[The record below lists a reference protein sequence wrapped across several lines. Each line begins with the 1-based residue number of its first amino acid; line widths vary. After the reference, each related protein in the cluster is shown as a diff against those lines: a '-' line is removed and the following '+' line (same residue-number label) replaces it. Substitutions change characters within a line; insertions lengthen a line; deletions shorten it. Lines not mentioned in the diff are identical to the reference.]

1 MGAPRDTTGQVFKLQ
16 GRGPKAQNV
25 RSPPELVD
33 PKISEPP
40 TGQIMSES
48 FGDDSLFQSDD
59 EGETKMSV
67 GQAATNVTATA
78 MAAAAVPVGAV
89 SAQAA
94 SNRMPIPTDPLRMPS
109 VPKLPSPT
117 SMADQ
122 AKSKAKAAA
131 SKA

>member
-1 MGAPRDTTGQVFKLQ
+1 
-16 GRGPKAQNV
+16 
-25 RSPPELVD
+25 
-33 PKISEPP
+33 
-40 TGQIMSES
+40 MSES

-131 SKA
+131 SMTSKALGLRLLGGAPLARQGAALGAVC